1 MGILFALAAST
12 AWGSADF
19 FGGLKAKRYSALAVL
34 FTIELSGLA
43 IAIVVMVIAQ
53 DPFPSTRAA
62 LCALGAGTAGIIALG
77 AFYRALAIGT
87 MSIVAPISATGVVL
101 PVVVGIAT
109 GDRPGPIVV
118 AGLVITTIGVIMA
131 SREVHEDEQKAS
143 QARTAIILALLASI
157 GFGLYFIGADV
168 AADDSV
174 LWTILLGRSVAIP
187 FVGIALLMRGR
198 VKMPRGG
205 DLAVLCA
212 AGATDLGATAL
223 YGLANTHGALS
234 IVSVVGSLYPIA
246 TVGLARAILRERV
259 RPVQAAGVVTALTGV
274 SLIAVG

>member
-1 MGILFALAAST
+1 VGILFALAAST

-19 FGGLKAKRYSALAVL
+19 FGGLKAKRHSALSVL
-34 FTIELSGLA
+34 FTIEVSGLLV
-43 IAIVVMVIAQ
+43 AIVAMAIAQ
-53 DPFPSTRAA
+53 DPFPSTRAT
-62 LCALGAGTAGIIALG
+62 LCALGAGTAGIVALG

-101 PVVVGIAT
+101 PVIVGIGT
-109 GDRPGPIVV
+109 GDRPGPIVL

-131 SREVHEDEQKAS
+131 SREVHEDEERATA
-143 QARTAIILALLASI
+143 ARTAILLALLASV

-174 LWTILLGRSVAIP
+174 LWTVLLGRCVAIP
-187 FVGIALLMRGR
+187 FVGIAVLTRG
-198 VKMPRGG
+198 VSMPRGG
-205 DLAVLCA
+205 DLAILCA

-223 YGLANTHGALS
+223 YGLANTHGDLS

-246 TVGLARAILRERV
+246 TVVLARVVLDERV
-259 RPVQAAGVVTALTGV
+259 RAVQAAGVATALTGV
-274 SLIAVG
+274 ALIAAG

>member
-1 MGILFALAAST
+1 VGILFALAAST

-19 FGGLKAKRYSALAVL
+19 FGGLKAKRHSALAVL
-34 FTIELSGLA
+34 FTIEVSGLI
-43 IAIVVMVIAQ
+43 IAIVVMAIAQ

-62 LCALGAGTAGIIALG
+62 LCALGAGTAGIVALG
-77 AFYRALAIGT
+77 AFYKALAIGT
-87 MSIVAPISATGVVL
+87 MSIVAPISATGVTL
-101 PVVVGIAT
+101 PVIVGIAT
-109 GDRPGPIVV
+109 GDRPGPIVI
-118 AGLVITTIGVIMA
+118 AGLVITTVGVIMA
-131 SREVHEDEQKAS
+131 SREIHEDEERATA
-143 QARTAIILALLASI
+143 ARNAIGLALLASV

-174 LWTILLGRSVAIP
+174 LWTVLLGRSVAIP
-187 FVGIALLMRGR
+187 FVGIALLTRDVR
-198 VKMPRGG
+198 LPRGG

-246 TVGLARAILRERV
+246 TVILARAILDERI
-259 RPVQAAGVVTALTGV
+259 RAVQAAGVVAALAGV
-274 SLIAVG
+274 GLIAAG

>member
-1 MGILFALAAST
+1 VGILFALAAST

-19 FGGLKAKRYSALAVL
+19 FGGLKAKRHSALAVL
-34 FTIELSGLA
+34 FTIEVSGLI
-43 IAIVVMVIAQ
+43 IAIVVMAIAQ

-62 LCALGAGTAGIIALG
+62 LCALGAGTAGIVALG
-77 AFYRALAIGT
+77 AFYKALAIGT
-87 MSIVAPISATGVVL
+87 MSIVAPISATGVTL
-101 PVVVGIAT
+101 PVIVGIAT
-109 GDRPGPIVV
+109 GDRPGPIVI
-118 AGLVITTIGVIMA
+118 AGLVITTVGVIMA
-131 SREVHEDEQKAS
+131 SREIHEDEKRATA
-143 QARTAIILALLASI
+143 ARNAIGLALLASV

-174 LWTILLGRSVAIP
+174 LWTVLLGRSVAIP
-187 FVGIALLMRGR
+187 FVGIALLTRDVR
-198 VKMPRGG
+198 LPRGG

-246 TVGLARAILRERV
+246 TVILARAILDERI
-259 RPVQAAGVVTALTGV
+259 RAVQAAGVVAALAGV
-274 SLIAVG
+274 GLIAAG

>member
-19 FGGLKAKRYSALAVL
+19 FGGLKAKRHSALAVL
-34 FTIELSGLA
+34 FTIEVSGL
-43 IAIVVMVIAQ
+43 IVAIVVMAIAQ
-53 DPFPSTRAA
+53 DPLPSTRAA
-62 LCALGAGTAGIIALG
+62 LCALGAGTAGIVALG
-77 AFYRALAIGT
+77 AFYKALAIGT
-87 MSIVAPISATGVVL
+87 MSIVAPISATGVTL
-101 PVVVGIAT
+101 PVIVGIAT
-109 GDRPGPIVV
+109 GDRPGPIVI

-131 SREVHEDEQKAS
+131 SREIHEDEERATA
-143 QARTAIILALLASI
+143 ARTAIGLALLASV

-174 LWTILLGRSVAIP
+174 LWTVLLGRSVAIP
-187 FVGIALLMRGR
+187 FVGIALLTRDVR
-198 VKMPRGG
+198 LPRGG

-246 TVGLARAILRERV
+246 TVILARAILDERI
-259 RPVQAAGVVTALTGV
+259 RAVQAAGVVAALAGV
-274 SLIAVG
+274 GLIAAG

>member
-1 MGILFALAAST
+1 VGIVFALAAST

-19 FGGLKAKRYSALAVL
+19 FGGLKAKRHSALAVL
-34 FTIELSGLA
+34 FTIEVSGLVVA
-43 IAIVVMVIAQ
+43 AVVMAIAQ
-53 DPFPSTRAA
+53 DPLPSTRAA
-62 LCALGAGTAGIIALG
+62 LCALGAGTAGIVALG

-87 MSIVAPISATGVVL
+87 MSIVAPISATGVAL
-101 PVVVGIAT
+101 PVIVGIAT
-109 GDRPGPIVV
+109 GDRPGPVV
-118 AGLVITTIGVIMA
+118 IAGLIVTTIGVIMA
-131 SREVHEDEQKAS
+131 SREVHEDETKATA
-143 QARTAIILALLASI
+143 ARTAIGLALLASI

-174 LWTILLGRSVAIP
+174 LWTVLLGRIVAIP
-187 FVGIALLMRGR
+187 FVGAVVLARG
-198 VKMPRGG
+198 VSLPRGG

-246 TVGLARAILRERV
+246 TVILARAILDERI
-259 RPVQAAGVVTALTGV
+259 RAFQAAGVVAALTGV
-274 SLIAVG
+274 ALIALG